1 MYDVAIIGAGPAGA
15 SAGLFTAK
23 AGKKT
28 ILFDSGKSI
37 TAKAWVEN
45 HYGVDAIEGPKLLEE
60 GQKQAQK
67 FGAEIVKQEVTKVSE
82 ENGALYEI
90 ETAEGKYHAEHVV
103 FATGMS
109 VKAAQDL
116 GLEIIDGK
124 EPRVAK
130 IIKVD
135 ETGHTSL
142 PKVWAAGTVAGV
154 SVHTI
159 ITSGDGAKVAI
170 NIISQLNGKRYV
182 DHDVMKK

>member
-45 HYGVDAIEGPKLLEE
+45 HYGTDPIEGPKLLEQ

-67 FGAEIVKQEVTKVSE
+67 FGAEIVKEEVVSIKE
-82 ENGALYEI
+82 DGTLYVI
-90 ETAEGKYHAEHVV
+90 ETSEGSYEADHVI

-109 VKAAQDL
+109 VKAGEEL
-116 GLEIIDGK
+116 GLEIVDGI

-135 ETGHTSL
+135 AHGHTSL

-159 ITSGDGAKVAI
+159 ITAGDGAKVAI
-170 NIISQLNGKRYV
+170 NVISELNGKRYV
-182 DHDVMKK
+182 DHDVLGK

>member
-1 MYDVAIIGAGPAGA
+1 MYDIAIIGAGPAGA
-15 SAGLFTAK
+15 SAGLFAAK

-28 ILFDSGKSI
+28 VMFDSGKSI

-45 HYGVDAIEGPKLLEE
+45 HYGVEPIEGPKLLET
-60 GQKQAQK
+60 GQKQAEK
-67 FGAEIVKQEVTKVSE
+67 FGAELIKTEVKSIK
-82 ENGALYEI
+82 ENGAMYSI
-90 ETAEGKYHAEHVV
+90 ETQQGTYEVEHVI

-109 VKAAQDL
+109 VKLAEEF
-116 GLEIIDGK
+116 GLEVIDGI

-135 ETGHTSL
+135 EYGHTSF

-159 ITSGDGAKVAI
+159 ITSGDGAKVAV
-170 NIISQLNGKRYV
+170 NVISELNGKRYV
-182 DHDVMKK
+182 DHDIMK